1 MAENSGFV
9 KLSVRSLFLSGNQR
23 TKNIISILIL
33 LSYKNLDGEKNLGDN
48 IDSFFTFI
56 SVIFKVY
63 SNENK

>member
-1 MAENSGFV
+1 MAENRGFV
-9 KLSVRSLFLSGNQR
+9 KLSVRSLFLSWNQR

>member
-1 MAENSGFV
+1 M
-9 KLSVRSLFLSGNQR
+9 
-23 TKNIISILIL
+23 KNIISMLIL

-63 SNENK
+63 RNENK